1 MDKPKNK
8 NKDGKKKQWKN
19 KADDGPMTEW
29 SQWIKAHPW
38 ISALVVL
45 ALLAVLLWYLNRQG
59 YINLQRWLPARMG
72 YSPSAPPYEGF

>member
-19 KADDGPMTEW
+19 KGDSSPEW